1 MKPVDR
7 KPRVADE
14 VVSENLRRLRTLS
27 GLSQGELGERLG
39 VTTQQIQKYERA
51 SNRLSAGAIV
61 QIADALGV
69 EITDLFRG
77 CRGTKTEIDRALSA
91 GQLTVAMEFGKI
103 SEPRTRRLVSAL
115 IRTLA
120 ARPVQSEE
128 PRSNEQSS

>member
-7 KPRVADE
+7 KPKAADE
-14 VVSENLRRLRTLS
+14 IVSENLRRLRTLS

-61 QIADALGV
+61 DIADVLGV

-77 CRGTKTEIDRALSA
+77 CRGTKAEIGRALSA
-91 GQLTVAMEFGKI
+91 GQLTVAVEFGKI
-103 SEPRTRRLVSAL
+103 SDPRTRRLVSAL

-120 ARPVQSEE
+120 ARPVQPEELPSEE
-128 PRSNEQSS
+128 